1 MPYKSDAQRKFMHA
15 QHPDI
20 AARWDKE
27 YPDQKGL
34 PKRVKPKAKKG
45 KKK

>member
-1 MPYKSDAQRKFMHA
+1 MHV

-27 YPDQKGL
+27 YGGK
-34 PKRVKPKAKKG
+34 VTG
-45 KKK
+45 KKKAAKKAAPKIRRKK

>member
-1 MPYKSDAQRKFMHA
+1 MHS

-27 YPDQKGL
+27 YGGTIM
-34 PKRVKPKAKKG
+34 G
-45 KKK
+45 KKKKDKKKQKPKNDYTKGYLNSY